1 MKNAKNH
8 GKPWGERELQRL
20 EKLGK
25 THTASEIAYILGRTV
40 WAIQTQARQR
50 GIRYVRKPQ
59 TIQGGAAMLALLSCH
74 QPEKCLPTG
83 WAEEKRGYPLGS
95 SAGLGSGGN
104 DCRRRQDLV
113 GEKVPAVP
121 GGMRKKWKK

>member
-1 MKNAKNH
+1 MGGTDPGPATGN
-8 GKPWGERELQRL
+8 P
-20 EKLGK
+20 
-25 THTASEIAYILGRTV
+25 V
-40 WAIQTQARQR
+40 CTQAAD
-50 GIRYVRKPQ
+50 KP
-59 TIQGGAAMLALLSCH
+59 GGAAMLALLSCH